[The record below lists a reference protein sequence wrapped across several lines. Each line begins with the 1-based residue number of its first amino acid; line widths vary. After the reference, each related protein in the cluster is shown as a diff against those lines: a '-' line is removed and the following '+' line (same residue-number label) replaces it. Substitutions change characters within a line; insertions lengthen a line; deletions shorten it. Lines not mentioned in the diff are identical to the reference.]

1 MAFSIREHPMIFFA
15 TFPLPALLMVLG
27 AIFGASVFLFILC
40 GTWIGVALTILYIPV
55 ERDSAQ

>member
-27 AIFGASVFLFILC
+27 AIFGASAFLFIVC
-40 GTWIGVALTILYIPV
+40 GTWIGVAMMMLYLPV
-55 ERDSAQ
+55 ESDSPQ